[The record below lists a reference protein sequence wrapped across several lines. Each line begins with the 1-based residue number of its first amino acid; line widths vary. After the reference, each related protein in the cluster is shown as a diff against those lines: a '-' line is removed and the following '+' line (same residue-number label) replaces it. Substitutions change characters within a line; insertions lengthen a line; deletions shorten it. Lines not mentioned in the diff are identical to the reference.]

1 MDYNLIFSLLAGRLN
16 ILIGYLKELQVSVFE
31 SVISCQHCQFSN
43 ALVVCRRQLES
54 FFFFELQRILQVRQF
69 SDLGGEFLV
78 VQPRCD
84 ANETG
89 HSRV

>member
-1 MDYNLIFSLLAGRLN
+1 MDYNLIFSLLAERLN

-54 FFFFELQRILQVRQF
+54 FFF
-69 SDLGGEFLV
+69 
-78 VQPRCD
+78 
-84 ANETG
+84 
-89 HSRV
+89 